1 MILPSKKLATLASL
15 VGGLAYLSQHYTI
28 DGLRGL
34 RIQPLSTTASQ
45 PANSTYPY
53 SSGASFSEWEKLNSP
68 TNGPITSFP
77 QTNSLTSWLPDIAR
91 SVATFTSSPVAVS
104 PSASSQGF
112 PGDFAS
118 QANGTLFPG
127 DPRSPI
133 PQPSAVPVLRAPTL
147 KIASFNLQ
155 RFGHHKV
162 ENPFVAET
170 VIKVIRQFDVIAL
183 QEVCTQQQDLVAML
197 VDRVNQTGA
206 SYDYVIGPRVGNG
219 DNLEQFAFVFNTKT
233 IETDRDQLYSVE
245 DPDNL
250 LLREPLVGWFRAKQ
264 NDARKA
270 FTFTLVNVHI
280 DPDRSDAEVRLLPEL
295 VQSIRRDGRDED
307 DIILSGD
314 FGADALSMAYLRQ
327 RGFTVALNETP
338 TLVSGSQT
346 LDNIVFFSKATDEYI
361 GRSGTLDFLRKSN
374 LSIDQALQVSDHL
387 PVWAE
392 FSFVEGGAY

>member
-34 RIQPLSTTASQ
+34 RIHPVSKTASQ
-45 PANSTYPY
+45 PANSTYPD
-53 SSGASFSEWEKLNSP
+53 SSGASFSDWEQPQSSAS
-68 TNGPITSFP
+68 GPATSFP

-91 SVATFTSSPVAVS
+91 SVATFTSSPNTLS
-104 PSASSQGF
+104 PNASSQGF
-112 PGDFAS
+112 PGDIAS
-118 QANGTLFPG
+118 QANSPLLPG
-127 DPRSPI
+127 DARSPI
-133 PQPSAVPVLRAPTL
+133 TQQPTLPALRAPTL

-183 QEVCTQQQDLVAML
+183 QEVCTQQQDLIAML
-197 VDRVNQTGA
+197 VDRVNQSGA
-206 SYDYVIGPRVGNG
+206 RYDYVIGPRIGNG

-264 NDARKA
+264 NDAHRA

-280 DPDRSDAEVRLLPEL
+280 DSDRSDAEVRLLPEL

-307 DIILSGD
+307 DTILAGD

-338 TLVSGSQT
+338 TLVSSSQT
-346 LDNIVFFSKATDEYI
+346 PDNLVFFSKATDEYI

-392 FSFVEGGAY
+392 FSTVEGGAY

>member
-15 VGGLAYLSQHYTI
+15 LGGVAYLSQHYTI
-28 DGLRGL
+28 DGLSGV
-34 RIQPLSTTASQ
+34 RIQPVSRTAAQ
-45 PANSTYPY
+45 PANSSYPG
-53 SSGASFSEWEKLNSP
+53 SSGAPFTNWEQPVSP
-68 TNGPITSFP
+68 TSGPTNSFP

-91 SVATFTSSPVAVS
+91 SVATFTSSPS
-104 PSASSQGF
+104 TLPPSTSSQHVSA
-112 PGDFAS
+112 DFDQRNTTTS
-118 QANGTLFPG
+118 VQG
-127 DPRSPI
+127 DPRLLSTA
-133 PQPSAVPVLRAPTL
+133 QQNLRAPTL

-155 RFGHHKV
+155 RFGHHKA

-183 QEVCTQQQDLVAML
+183 QEVCTQQQDLIAML
-197 VDRVNQTGA
+197 VDRVNQNGA
-206 SYDYVIGPRVGNG
+206 RYDYLIGPRVGNG

-250 LLREPLVGWFRAKQ
+250 LLREPLVGWFRSKQ
-264 NDARKA
+264 SDARKA

-280 DPDRSDAEVRLLPEL
+280 EPERSDSETRLLPEL

-307 DIILSGD
+307 DVILVGD
-314 FGADALSMAYLRQ
+314 FGADSLSMAYLKQ
-327 RGFTVALNETP
+327 RGFTLALNETP
-338 TLVSGSQT
+338 TLVSGAKT
-346 LDNIVFFSKATDEYI
+346 LDNIVFTSKATDEHI

-387 PVWAE
+387 PIWAE
-392 FSFVEGGAY
+392 FSIVEGGAY